1 MEKPSQFISHYNLF
15 FSPTESQLVNITSHP
30 ASPLRVLEGQPLTL
44 EWTFSVASTL
54 LRVELRYSYSYSYSY
69 IISPVAPVA
78 LVEASSGG
86 TIIRGVFL
94 GRVSASSTQT
104 NATITFSSLN
114 RTDTANY
121 VFAVVDTA
129 RRFAEAPLQ
138 IIVHCKFLYI
148 LVSDVL

>member
-1 MEKPSQFISHYNLF
+1 MEKPNQFISQFIITF

-30 ASPLRVLEGQPLTL
+30 LSPLSVLEGQALTL
-44 EWTFSVASTL
+44 EWTFSVVSTL
-54 LRVELRYSYSYSYSY
+54 LRVELGFSGS
-69 IISPVAPVA
+69 PVA
-78 LVEASSGG
+78 LVEASPGG

-121 VFAVVDTA
+121 VFAVVDA
-129 RRFAEAPLQ
+129 AGGFAEAPLQ

-148 LVSDVL
+148 LVSDAL